1 MKLAFTKMQGAGND
15 FVVFDGIGQKVEL
28 TPGRVRQIANRYFGI
43 GCDQVLLVE
52 RPQSADTDFRY
63 RIWNADG
70 IEVGQCGNGARC
82 FVRFVRDRGLTAK
95 DEIRVE
101 TLSGV
106 ITPRLERDGTVSV
119 NMGPPVFEPE
129 RVPFVS
135 DSAAVVQTL
144 EGVDGGVQITAL
156 SMGNPHAVQ
165 VVDDV
170 DAAPV
175 LTQGPTIEHHPR
187 FPQRANAGYMQVVDR
202 SRIRLRVWERGAG
215 ETLCC
220 GTGACAA
227 VVTGVRRGLLD
238 PVVDVETRG
247 GRLTIRWDG
256 AENDLNCAVW
266 MSGPA
271 VAVFEGEIQID

>member
-28 TPGRVRQIANRYFGI
+28 TPERARRIANRYFGV
-43 GCDQVLLVE
+43 GCDQILLVE
-52 RPQSADTDFRY
+52 RPQSAQNDFRY

-70 IEVGQCGNGARC
+70 FEVGQCGNGARC
-82 FVRFVRDRGLTAK
+82 FARFVRDKRLTDK

-106 ITPRLERDGTVSV
+106 IAPRLEPDGTVSV
-119 NMGPPVFEPE
+119 DMGAPVFEPE
-129 RVPFVS
+129 RIPFVS
-135 DSAAVVQTL
+135 DSAAVVQAL
-144 EGVDGGVQITAL
+144 ETAGEMVQITAL

-175 LTQGPTIEHHPR
+175 LAQGPVIERHPR
-187 FPQRANAGYMQVVDR
+187 FPQRANVGYMQIIDR
-202 SRIRLRVWERGAG
+202 RRIRLRVWERGAG
-215 ETLCC
+215 ETLSC
-220 GTGACAA
+220 GSGACAA
-227 VVTGVRRGLLD
+227 VVAGVRRGLLE

-247 GRLTIRWDG
+247 GRLTVRWNG
-256 AENDLNCAVW
+256 EENALNCAVW
-266 MSGPA
+266 LTGPA